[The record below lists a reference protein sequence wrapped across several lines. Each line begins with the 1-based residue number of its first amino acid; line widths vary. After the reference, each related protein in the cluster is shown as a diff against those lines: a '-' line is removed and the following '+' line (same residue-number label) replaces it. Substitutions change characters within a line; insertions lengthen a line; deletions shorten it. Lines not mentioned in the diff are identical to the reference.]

1 MKKRERERLTKIS
14 GGLRTGADVSQETV
28 TPFTRKFP
36 ALSIFVGRRT
46 LRLQEEQRS
55 KFYRNLDE
63 MPLARFIDVLCD
75 SRYDSLYAE
84 NPPKWRD
91 KQLEKEHFDE
101 FYEEYATRILDGDSS
116 VYENLKRMA
125 LLLARVRILDAAML
139 LAAGG
144 AMSDDT
150 RRIVKSFGIHLTGR
164 PAKDAAIIFSLREL
178 TIRKYD
184 HARRLYESEEKD
196 DTKQDRMFFI
206 RLLVCMSSHFKYNI
220 PYYSITT
227 GEFCA
232 YYLQMKNDIRAMK
245 NEQQRHRQYGRK
257 HR

>member
-1 MKKRERERLTKIS
+1 MKKREKERHTKTS
-14 GGLRTGADVSQETV
+14 GGLRTGADGSQETA
-28 TPFTRKFP
+28 TPSTGRHP
-36 ALSIFVGRRT
+36 ALSIFAVRRT
-46 LRLQEEQRS
+46 SRLQEAQRS
-55 KFYRNLDE
+55 RFYRNLDE

-75 SRYDSLYAE
+75 SRYESLYSE
-84 NPPKWRD
+84 QPPKWRD
-91 KQLEKEHFDE
+91 ERLERERFDE
-101 FYEEYATRILDGDSS
+101 YYEEYATRILDGDSS

-144 AMSDDT
+144 AMNDDT

-164 PAKDAAIIFSLREL
+164 PVKDASIIFSLREL

-184 HARRLYESEEKD
+184 HARKLYESEEKD

-220 PYYSITT
+220 PYHSITT